1 MIKVRNIS
9 KSFASNQA
17 LQDVTFQIQKG
28 QFVTLLGVNGAGKTT
43 LTRILATLTRPT
55 KGTAQ
60 IAGHWIDK
68 EPIAV
73 RRQIGVMSHFSFLY
87 GDLSAEEN
95 LHFYGKMY
103 AVQNLQQRIDELL
116 QQVNLQTRRYEL
128 VQTFSRGMQQRLS
141 LARAIIHR
149 PNILLLDEPFAGL
162 DVNAHKMLN
171 DLLHNFIAHDST
183 VLLTTHDIDYAVK
196 NSHRLIIIKDGR
208 VIADEPTASITTNH
222 IKNLLADKAK

>member
-28 QFVTLLGVNGAGKTT
+28 QFVTLLGANGAGKTT

-55 KGTAQ
+55 KGTVQ
-60 IAGHWIDK
+60 IAGYAIDK
-68 EPIAV
+68 DPIAV

-103 AVQNLQQRIDELL
+103 GVQNLQNRIDELL
-116 QQVNLQTRRYEL
+116 HQVNLHTRRYDL
-128 VQTFSRGMQQRLS
+128 VRTFSRGMQQRLS
-141 LARAIIHR
+141 LARAILHH
-149 PNILLLDEPFAGL
+149 PDILLLDEPFAGL

-183 VLLTTHDIDYAVK
+183 VLLTTHDIDYAVN

-208 VIADEPTASITTNH
+208 VIADDPTASITTDH
-222 IKNLLADKAK
+222 IKNLLADKSK

>member
-1 MIKVRNIS
+1 MINVKNIS
-9 KSFASNQA
+9 KSFASKHA
-17 LQDVTFQIQKG
+17 LQDITFQIQRG
-28 QFVTLLGVNGAGKTT
+28 QFVTLLGANGAGKTT

-55 KGTAQ
+55 RGTAR
-60 IAGHWIDK
+60 IAGHAIDK

-103 AVQNLQQRIDELL
+103 AVQNLQNRIDELL
-116 QQVNLQTRRYEL
+116 RQVNLHTRRYDL
-128 VQTFSRGMQQRLS
+128 VRTFSRGMQQRLS
-141 LARAIIHR
+141 LARAILHH

-196 NSHRLIIIKDGR
+196 NSHRLIIIKGGI
-208 VIADEPTASITTNH
+208 VVADDSTASITTDH
-222 IKNLLADKAK
+222 IKNILADKAQ

>member
-103 AVQNLQQRIDELL
+103 AVQNLQNRIDELL
-116 QQVNLQTRRYEL
+116 HQVNLHTRRYDL
-128 VQTFSRGMQQRLS
+128 VRTFSRGMQQRLS